1 MARTQGNGNGS
12 GIGGER
18 FVVMLDHRPFA
29 CCLSRM
35 EAYSLAY
42 RESGQLCSRG
52 ACVLSL

>member
-29 CCLSRM
+29 CCLSRL

-42 RESGQLCSRG
+42 QEIGRPASRG
-52 ACVLSL
+52 TCVLAL

>member
-1 MARTQGNGNGS
+1 MGRGRAEGAAQGG
-12 GIGGER
+12 R